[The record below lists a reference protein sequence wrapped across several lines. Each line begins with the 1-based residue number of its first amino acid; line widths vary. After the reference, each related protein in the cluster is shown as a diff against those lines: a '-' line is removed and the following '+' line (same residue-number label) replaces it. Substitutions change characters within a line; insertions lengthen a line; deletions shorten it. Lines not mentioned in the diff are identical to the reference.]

1 VILLTVGIG
10 GIEVTDDR
18 ERVLITHGL
27 GSCVAVM
34 LWDPIARVGGMLHF
48 QLPIGSLAPER
59 AKESPGTF
67 ADTGIPLLFER
78 MYMLGAKKKDIIVK
92 VAGGG
97 HRHVRHRAPQL
108 HDDAEDLLEEPG
120 AHLRRGYRRQQIE
133 NREVV
138 RRHRT
143 GDYPVRVGSD
153 VALAALARRKAWHF
167 SCWSWTT
174 PR

>member
-10 GIEVTDDR
+10 GVEVTDDR

-48 QLPIGSLAPER
+48 QLPNGSLAPER

-97 HRHVRHRAPQL
+97 SFHGDTDTFDIGRRNYTMMRKIFWKNQVL
-108 HDDAEDLLEEPG
+108 ISAEDIGGNKSRTARLFVDTG
-120 AHLRRGYRRQQIE
+120 QVTIQSGS
-133 NREVV
+133 EV
-138 RRHRT
+138 T
-143 GDYPVRVGSD
+143 S
-153 VALAALARRKAWHF
+153 L
-167 SCWSWTT
+167 
-174 PR
+174 